1 MGNEAD
7 MDATPTPDRRYSI
20 GELAELTGVS
30 RRTVHFYVQRRL
42 IDPPLGRGR
51 GRHYDERHVEQ
62 IRSVRLR
69 QRQGVPLDEMAG
81 GGLARLVSRVD
92 TQVAASRAA
101 PDADAPGVQ
110 AARTGEG
117 EPEPGVWPV
126 VRVRIDQNVTVEVAQ
141 AAATPELIAALAA
154 AASAVVSEYRGQSE
168 TGDAAGRRP
177 QGATAGPAPT
187 STSSG
192 AGAEP
197 APSPSPGPGTHRS
210 EPEEKEES

>member
-7 MDATPTPDRRYSI
+7 MDATRKPERLYSI

-51 GRHYDERHVEQ
+51 GRHYDQRHVEQ
-62 IRSVRLR
+62 IRRVRAL
-69 QRQGVPLDEMAG
+69 QRQGVPLDDMAA
-81 GGLARLVSRVD
+81 GGLARTMPQAD
-92 TQVAASRAA
+92 AAEPLEVESRAA
-101 PDADAPGVQ
+101 LRPGVAAEPPGVQ
-110 AARTGEG
+110 
-117 EPEPGVWPV
+117 PV

-141 AAATPELIAALAA
+141 AAATPELVAALVAS
-154 AASAVVSEYRGQSE
+154 ASAVVSEYRGRSE
-168 TGDAAGRRP
+168 TGVAAGRRP

-187 STSSG
+187 SSSAG

-197 APSPSPGPGTHRS
+197 APTPSPGPGAHRS
-210 EPEEKEES
+210 EPEDKEEP